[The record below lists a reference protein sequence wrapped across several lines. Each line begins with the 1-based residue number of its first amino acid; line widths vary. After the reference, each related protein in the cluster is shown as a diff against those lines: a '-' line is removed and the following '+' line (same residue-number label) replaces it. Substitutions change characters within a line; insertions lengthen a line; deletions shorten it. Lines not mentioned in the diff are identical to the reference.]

1 VKFLIEHSFS
11 KSCSQNDQK
20 IPPKKSCIGVWLYAG
35 LGDMQPTLRNKVMV
49 KE

>member
-11 KSCSQNDQK
+11 KYCSQNDKK

-35 LGDMQPTLRNKVMV
+35 LGEQRTLRNKIMA